1 MNLGEK
7 IRQLRVERRLTQ
19 EQLAEKLYVSFQ
31 TVSKWE
37 TGVTSPDLSQI
48 VPLARLF
55 GITTDELFDFNESS
69 EKLMRDELQ
78 QRYQETF
85 RTGDTAARFA
95 ICETALRSYPDD
107 AEWRCRYAW
116 DVWCNAVTLED
127 EAEFTAERDRSI
139 ELFRDVIDSCDS
151 AEVKAQV
158 KAQAVVGIVQC
169 LNGKGQQTEAMKYA
183 QFYPQ
188 VTLSEQERRRLL
200 ISCMSGD
207 EKAAAEQEQLLAE
220 VESLLGYMLRFS
232 PDTVRVVIEAIIPD
246 GNYLTFHSLLFSAAL
261 DDSRRALARGD
272 VDSAMR
278 SMKKAKEH
286 AEAYDAIDGE
296 YVFTSPLFDRL
307 RMNRADWRM
316 TNTETLTSVFAT
328 ALDRSDFAPL
338 TAHPDFDALRQ

>member
-7 IRQLRVERRLTQ
+7 IRQLRVERRMTQ
-19 EQLAEKLYVSFQ
+19 EQLAEKLFVSFQ

-37 TGVTSPDLSQI
+37 TGTTSPDLSQI

-95 ICETALRSYPDD
+95 ICETALRSYPND

-116 DVWCNAVTLED
+116 DVWCNAVSLDD
-127 EAEFTAERDRSI
+127 EAEFAAERDRSI

-151 AEVKAQV
+151 AEV

-183 QFYPQ
+183 QLYPH

-207 EKAAAEQEQLLAE
+207 EKAAAE
-220 VESLLGYMLRFS
+220 
-232 PDTVRVVIEAIIPD
+232 D
-246 GNYLTFHSLLFSAAL
+246 AAVGG
-261 DDSRRALARGD
+261 DRDRTGARGR
-272 VDSAMR
+272 A
-278 SMKKAKEH
+278 AC
-286 AEAYDAIDGE
+286 
-296 YVFTSPLFDRL
+296 SP
-307 RMNRADWRM
+307 A
-316 TNTETLTSVFAT
+316 
-328 ALDRSDFAPL
+328 
-338 TAHPDFDALRQ
+338 

>member
-7 IRQLRVERRLTQ
+7 IRQLRVERRMTQ

-37 TGVTSPDLSQI
+37 TGTTSPDLSQI

-55 GITTDELFDFNESS
+55 GVTTDELFDFNESS

-95 ICETALRSYPDD
+95 ICETALRNYPDD

-116 DVWCNAVTLED
+116 DVWCNAVSLDD
-127 EAEFTAERDRSI
+127 EAEFAAERDRSI

-151 AEVKAQV
+151 AEI

-183 QFYPQ
+183 QLYPQ

-232 PDTVRVVIEAIIPD
+232 PDTVRAIIEVIIP
-246 GNYLTFHSLLFSAAL
+246 
-261 DDSRRALARGD
+261 RRKLSD
-272 VDSAMR
+272 LPQSF
-278 SMKKAKEH
+278 
-286 AEAYDAIDGE
+286 
-296 YVFTSPLFDRL
+296 VF
-307 RMNRADWRM
+307 
-316 TNTETLTSVFAT
+316 
-328 ALDRSDFAPL
+328 
-338 TAHPDFDALRQ
+338 RQS

>member
-7 IRQLRVERRLTQ
+7 IRQLRVERRMTQ

-55 GITTDELFDFNESS
+55 GVTTDELFDFNESS

-78 QRYQETF
+78 QSYRETF

-95 ICETALRSYPDD
+95 ICETALRNYPDD

-116 DVWCNAVTLED
+116 DVWCNAVTLEN
-127 EAEFTAERDRSI
+127 EAEFAAERDRSI

-151 AEVKAQV
+151 AEI

-183 QFYPQ
+183 QLYPQ

-261 DDSRRALARGD
+261 DGSRRALARGD

-278 SMKKAKEH
+278 TMKKAKAH

-296 YVFTSPLFDRL
+296 YAFTAPLFDRL
-307 RMNRADWRM
+307 RMNRADWRV
-316 TNTETLTSVFAT
+316 TNTETLTSVFAA
-328 ALDRSDFAPL
+328 ALDRSEFAPL
-338 TAHPDFDALRQ
+338 TAHPDFDALRK

>member
-7 IRQLRVERRLTQ
+7 IRQLRVERRMTQ

-55 GITTDELFDFNESS
+55 GVTTDELFDFNESS

-95 ICETALRSYPDD
+95 ICETALRNYPDD

-116 DVWCNAVTLED
+116 DVWCNAVSLND
-127 EAEFTAERDRSI
+127 EAEFSAERDRSI
-139 ELFRDVIDSCDS
+139 ELFRDVINSCDS
-151 AEVKAQV
+151 AEI

-169 LNGKGQQTEAMKYA
+169 LNGKGQQSEAMKYA
-183 QFYPQ
+183 QLYPQ

-207 EKAAAEQEQLLAE
+207 EKAAAEQERLLAE

-232 PDTVRVVIEAIIPD
+232 PDTVRAVIEAIIPD
-246 GNYLTFHSLLFSAAL
+246 GNYLTFHSFLFSAAL
-261 DDSRRALARGD
+261 EDSRRVLARGD

-278 SMKKAKEH
+278 LMKKAKAH

-296 YVFTSPLFDRL
+296 YAFTASLFDRL
-307 RMNRADWRM
+307 RMNRADLRM
-316 TNTETLTSVFAT
+316 TNTETLTSVFAA
-328 ALDRSDFAPL
+328 ALDRSEFTPL
-338 TAHPDFDALRQ
+338 TVHPDFDGLRQ